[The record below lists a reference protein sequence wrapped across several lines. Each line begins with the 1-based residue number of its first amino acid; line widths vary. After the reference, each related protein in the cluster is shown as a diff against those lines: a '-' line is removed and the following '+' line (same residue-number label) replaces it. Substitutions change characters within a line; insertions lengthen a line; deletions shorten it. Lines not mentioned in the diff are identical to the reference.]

1 MPMELAIGLD
11 DIATEKALSSGWSCV
26 VLPKTEV
33 AKFAAESQKLLP
45 KGMTEFHA
53 KKFSQKKPAHC
64 QAYGDFLALLRK
76 TAETAPGALLAST
89 LNDQTWHADLTSSAD
104 RLVTSVFAALKITD
118 QTIAAGAKAAA
129 PALFTLQRLLT
140 SFPVSPAAVHLLE
153 IDRTTTTAHFG
164 AQTVQVNGRALP
176 ATRLL
181 ATLAESYREH
191 LFPKSPELDRSA
203 ITIVDSST
211 SFLVQAA
218 DVLGNFS
225 MNYVIRNLGPT
236 TAGRT
241 KKAEIFESVFHD
253 ILAHT
258 EFEKLASLSGPDF
271 ELALKQAGALT
282 FKVQHE

>member
-26 VLPKTEV
+26 VLPRTDV
-33 AKFAAESQKLLP
+33 AKFAAEAQKLLP

-53 KKFSQKKPAHC
+53 KKFSQKKSAHC
-64 QAYGDFLALLRK
+64 HAYSDLLALLRK
-76 TAETAPGALLAST
+76 TAEAAPGALLAST
-89 LNDQTWHADLTSSAD
+89 LNDQTWHADLTSSAH
-104 RLVTSVFAALKITD
+104 RLVTSVLASLKISD
-118 QTIAAGAKAAA
+118 QTITDGAIAAA

-140 SFPVSPAAVHLLE
+140 SFSVSPAAVNLLE
-153 IDRTTTTAHFG
+153 IDSTTTTAHF
-164 AQTVQVNGRALP
+164 ATQAVPVNGGALP

-181 ATLAESYREH
+181 AMLAEAYRKQ
-191 LFPKSPELDRSA
+191 LFPKSPEMDRSA

-225 MNYVIRNLGPT
+225 MNYVIRKLGPT

-253 ILAHT
+253 ILAYT
-258 EFEKLASLSGPDF
+258 EFEKLASLSGHDF
-271 ELALKQAGALT
+271 ELALTQAGALT
-282 FKVQHE
+282 FKVSA